1 MNWEYFAETG
11 MINPEDLKLFKFCDT
26 VDEAYD
32 YITGVLD
39 EQEEE
44 WTLLT
49 WNREIKKK

>member
-1 MNWEYFAETG
+1 VG
-11 MINPEDLKLFKFCDT
+11 
-26 VDEAYD
+26 EAYD